1 MSASPADPT
10 PDRARPTGRA
20 SVLIGFFVL
29 LTLISALYGAGVKPL
44 LKAGGIIALHSDSA
58 DAKKWL
64 HEGLGVS
71 SPDVVAIFSSDP
83 SEELSALDTDFYDE
97 IEPVLEALADDPTVE
112 SVTSYFDSGL
122 VSMVSEDESQTV
134 VFIALKGDD
143 SAKSRALPKLRETLA
158 GSSLKVQL
166 GGALPAEAFAQET
179 AFRDLAR
186 GELIAAPIIVL
197 LLFYFFRGVT
207 ATLLPVAIAGFAI
220 PTTLAGLRALTHMM
234 DVSVFALNVASIIGI
249 GLAVDYSLLVVTRF
263 REEIASGLGIEAALA
278 RTMKTAGHAILV
290 SGLTVAASLAGL
302 IVFPIMVLKSIAV
315 SGIMVVGFAM
325 LGALVLLPALL
336 VHFGHHLVARQAHV
350 ASPMARQLRIFAQ
363 WVMGWPIS
371 LTIVTTLFLL
381 TLGSPAL
388 RMKSAMPDSKIFTPG
403 AEVRV
408 VDEVLESKQ
417 GGFGNQPL
425 TPILV
430 AARSKSDFQAPG
442 EAEKLIAYVQALK
455 ALPGV
460 DRVESPFA
468 SGALSHPEDAPR
480 LLADPGGLSSEEQ
493 DFLKDT
499 LRGDLALIYVYAE
512 AAWRSNEAGE
522 LVGSIRAVPTSDL
535 VVRVG
540 GPTAENY
547 DGRQALSDYLPTVF
561 WIIVAT
567 NIVILF
573 LAFGSVVIPFKAIA
587 MNVVSVA
594 ASFGALVWIF
604 QDGHL
609 RSLLR
614 FETQSG
620 IEVTVPVVLL
630 AVVFGLSMDY
640 EIFMLSRIKEEFDK
654 SGDNTSS
661 VAIGLEHTSSIIT
674 RAALLLIAVVGAFA
688 FGEFIFVKEIGV
700 GLVVAIFLDAT
711 IVRCVLVPSTMKLLG
726 NLNWWSP
733 AWLKRLWNPSFRG
746 L

>member
-1 MSASPADPT
+1 MSPSPADSA
-10 PDRARPTGRA
+10 PDRARPAGRA
-20 SVLIGFFVL
+20 RWVIYLFLL
-29 LTLISALYGAGVKPL
+29 LTLVSALYGAGVKPL
-44 LKAGGIIALHSDSA
+44 LKAGGLIALHSEST

-64 HEGLGVS
+64 HEGLGIS
-71 SPDVVAIFSSDP
+71 SPDVVAIFTSD
-83 SEELSALDTDFYDE
+83 ELSALDTEYYDE
-97 IEPVLEALADDPTVE
+97 IEPVLEALADDETVE

-122 VSMVSEDESQTV
+122 ISMVSEDGSQAV

-143 SAKSRALPKLRETLA
+143 TAKSAALPGLRKTLA

-166 GGALPAEAFAQET
+166 GGFLPAEAFAQET

-197 LLFYFFRGVT
+197 LLFYFFRGIT
-207 ATLLPVAIAGFAI
+207 ATLLPVAVAAFAI
-220 PTTLAGLRALTHMM
+220 PTTLAGLRVMTHLM

-263 REEIASGLGIEAALA
+263 REEISHGLGVDAALA

-290 SGLTVAASLAGL
+290 SGFTVAVSLAGL
-302 IVFPIMVLKSIAV
+302 LVFPLMVLRTIAI

-336 VHFGHHLVARQAHV
+336 TLFGARLVSKQAHV
-350 ASPMARQLRIFAQ
+350 TSPMAKQLRIFAH
-363 WVMGWPIS
+363 WVMRWPVI
-371 LTIVTTLFLL
+371 LTVGTTLFLL
-381 TLGSPAL
+381 ALGSPAL
-388 RMKSAMPDSKIFTPG
+388 RMKSAMPDSKIFPPD
-403 AEVRV
+403 AEVRI
-408 VDEVLESKQ
+408 VDEILESKD
-417 GGFGNQPL
+417 GGFKPL
-425 TPILV
+425 TPFMV
-430 AARSKSDFQAPG
+430 AVRSKTDFTAPG
-442 EAEKLIAYVQALK
+442 EVEKLIAYVADLK
-455 ALPGV
+455 KVPGV

-468 SGALSHPEDAPR
+468 SGALSRPDEAPGV
-480 LLADPGGLSSEEQ
+480 LADPSSLTSEEQ

-499 LRGDLALIYVYAE
+499 LRGDLAVVYVYPE
-512 AAWRSNEAGE
+512 AGWRSNEAAE
-522 LVGSIRAVPTSDL
+522 LVETVRAVPKPDL
-535 VVRVG
+535 EIRVG
-540 GPTAENY
+540 GPTAENF
-547 DGRQALSDYLPTVF
+547 DGREALTDYLPTVF

-567 NIVILF
+567 NIAVLF

-604 QDGHL
+604 QDGNL
-609 RSLLR
+609 RGLLA
-614 FETQSG
+614 FETQGG
-620 IEVTVPVVLL
+620 IEITVPVVLL

-640 EIFMLSRIKEEFDK
+640 EIFMLSRIKEEFDE

-733 AWLKRLWNPSFRG
+733 AWLRRIWNPSFRG

>member
-1 MSASPADPT
+1 MPASLENQTDE
-10 PDRARPTGRA
+10 RARATRRA
-20 SVLIGFFVL
+20 TRVIGIFVL
-29 LTLISALYGAGVKPL
+29 LTLASALYGAGVKPL
-44 LKAGGIIALHSDSA
+44 LKAGGLIALHSESSE
-58 DAKKWL
+58 AKKWL

-71 SPDVVAIFSSDP
+71 SPDVVAIFTSG
-83 SEELSALDTDFYDE
+83 ELSALDTEYYDE
-97 IEPVLEALADDPTVE
+97 IEPVLEALAEDESVE

-122 VSMVSEDESQTV
+122 VSMVSEDGSQAV

-143 SAKSRALPKLRETLA
+143 SDKSRALPRLRETLA
-158 GSSLKVQL
+158 GSSLKAQL
-166 GGALPAEAFAQET
+166 GGTLPAESFAQET

-207 ATLLPVAIAGFAI
+207 ATLLPVAVAAFAI
-220 PTTLAGLRALTHMM
+220 PTTLAGLRVLTHLF

-263 REEIASGLGIEAALA
+263 REEITHGLGIDAALA

-290 SGLTVAASLAGL
+290 SGFTVAVSLAGL
-302 IVFPIMVLKSIAV
+302 LVFPLMVLRSIAI

-336 VHFGHHLVARQAHV
+336 THFGGRLVAKPGQIT
-350 ASPMARQLRIFAQ
+350 SPMAKQLRIFAQ
-363 WVMGWPIS
+363 WVMRWPVS
-371 LTIVTTLFLL
+371 LTLVTTLFLL
-381 TLGSPAL
+381 ALGSPAL
-388 RMKSAMPDSKIFTPG
+388 RMKSAMPDSKIFPPG

-408 VDEVLESKQ
+408 VDEMLEKKD
-417 GGFGNQPL
+417 GGFGNKPL
-425 TPILV
+425 TPIMV
-430 AARSKSDFQAPG
+430 AARSNTDFTAPG
-442 EAEKLIAYVQALK
+442 EVEKLIDYIKLLK
-455 ALPGV
+455 TVPGV

-468 SGALSHPEDAPR
+468 SGALSHAEDAPR
-480 LLADPGGLSSEEQ
+480 LLADPTSLSSEER

-499 LRGDLALIYVYAE
+499 LRGDLALVYVYGE
-512 AAWRSNEAGE
+512 AAWRSNEAAE
-522 LVGSIRAVPTSDL
+522 LVARIRAVPPPDFA
-535 VVRVG
+535 VKVG
-540 GPTAENY
+540 GPTAENF
-547 DGRQALSDYLPTVF
+547 DGREALTDYLPTVF
-561 WIIVAT
+561 WLIVAT

-587 MNVVSVA
+587 MNIVSVA

-609 RSLLR
+609 ERLLH
-614 FETQSG
+614 FETQGG
-620 IEVTVPVVLL
+620 IEITVPVVLL

-700 GLVVAIFLDAT
+700 GLVVGIFLDAT

-726 NLNWWSP
+726 DLNWWAP
-733 AWLKRLWNPSFRG
+733 AWVKRRYRPSFGG

>member
-1 MSASPADPT
+1 MSASPAEPT
-10 PDRARPTGRA
+10 SDRPRFSRRATGVIA
-20 SVLIGFFVL
+20 FFVL
-29 LTLISALYGAGVKPL
+29 LTLVSGLYGAGVKPL
-44 LKAGGIIALHSDSA
+44 LKAGGIIALYSDSA
-58 DAKKWL
+58 DAKQWL

-71 SPDVVAIFSSDP
+71 SPDVVAIMSSD
-83 SEELSALDTDFYDE
+83 EFSAHDGEFYDE
-97 IEPVLEALADDPTVE
+97 IEPILDALAEDETVE

-122 VSMVSEDESQTV
+122 ISMISKDEKQTV
-134 VFIALKGDD
+134 LFIALRGDD
-143 SAKSRALPKLRETLA
+143 SDKARALPKLRETLA
-158 GSSLKVQL
+158 GSPLKAQL
-166 GGALPAEAFAQET
+166 GGTLPAEEFAQET

-220 PTTLAGLRALTHMM
+220 PTTLAGLRVLSHMM

-249 GLAVDYSLLVVTRF
+249 GLAVDYSLLIVTRF
-263 REEIASGLGIEAALA
+263 REEIIGGLGVDAALV

-290 SGLTVAASLAGL
+290 SGFTVAVSLSGL
-302 IVFPIMVLKSIAV
+302 IVFPLLVLRSIAI

-336 VHFGHHLVARQAHV
+336 VRFGDRLVGTDADATT
-350 ASPMARQLRIFAQ
+350 PMARQLRIFAQ
-363 WVMGWPIS
+363 WVMRWPV
-371 LTIVTTLFLL
+371 LLAVGTTLLL
-381 TLGSPAL
+381 LALGSPAL
-388 RMKSAMPDSKIFTPG
+388 RMKSAMPDSRIFTPG
-403 AEVRV
+403 SEVRV
-408 VDEVLESKQ
+408 VDEILESTEE
-417 GGFGNQPL
+417 GFGNQPL
-425 TPILV
+425 TPIMV
-430 AARSKSDFQAPG
+430 AVRSKSDFTAPG
-442 EAEKLIAYVQALK
+442 EVEKLINYVKALK
-455 ALPGV
+455 GVTGV

-468 SGALSHPEDAPR
+468 SGDLSHPEDAPS
-480 LLADPGGLSSEEQ
+480 LLADPSSLSSEEQ
-493 DFLKDT
+493 DFLTDT
-499 LRGDLALIYVYAE
+499 LRGDLALVYVYAD

-522 LVGSIRAVPTSDL
+522 VVSLVRAVPSQDL

-540 GPTAENY
+540 GPTAENF
-547 DGRQALSDYLPTVF
+547 DGRQTLSDYLPTVF
-561 WIIVAT
+561 WIIVAM
-567 NIVILF
+567 NIVVLF
-573 LAFGSVVIPFKAIA
+573 LAFGSVVLPFKAIA
-587 MNVVSVA
+587 MNIVSVS

-609 RSLLR
+609 RWLLG
-614 FETQSG
+614 FETQDG

-640 EIFMLSRIKEEFDK
+640 EIFLLSRVKEEFDK

-700 GLVVAIFLDAT
+700 GLAVAIFLDAT
-711 IVRCVLVPSTMKLLG
+711 IVRCVLVPSTMQLLG
-726 NLNWWSP
+726 DLNWWSP
-733 AWLKRLWNPSFRG
+733 AWLRRIWSPSFRG

>member
-1 MSASPADPT
+1 MSASPSDPT
-10 PDRARPTGRA
+10 NDRARLTRRA
-20 SVLIGFFVL
+20 SWVMGLFVVGGIL
-29 LTLISALYGAGVKPL
+29 SALYGAGVKPL
-44 LKAGGIIALHSDSA
+44 LKAGGLIALHSESTE
-58 DAKKWL
+58 AKKWL
-64 HEGLGVS
+64 KDGLDVS
-71 SPDVVAIFSSDP
+71 SPDVVAIFTSDKW
-83 SEELSALDTDFYDE
+83 SALDTEFYDE
-97 IEPVLEALADDPTVE
+97 IEPVLEALAEDETIE

-122 VSMVSEDESQTV
+122 VSMVSEDGSQAV

-143 SAKSRALPKLRETLA
+143 TAKSAALPGLRETLA
-158 GSSLKVQL
+158 GSPLKVQL
-166 GGALPAEAFAQET
+166 GGTLPAESFAQET

-186 GELIAAPIIVL
+186 GELIAAPIIIL
-197 LLFYFFRGVT
+197 LLFYFFRGIT
-207 ATLLPVAIAGFAI
+207 ATLLPVAVAAFAI
-220 PTTLAGLRALTHMM
+220 PTTLAGLRALTHLM

-263 REEIASGLGIEAALA
+263 REEISRGLEIDAALA
-278 RTMKTAGHAILV
+278 RTMRTAGHAILV
-290 SGLTVAASLAGL
+290 SGFTVAVSLAGL
-302 IVFPIMVLKSIAV
+302 LVFPLMVLRSIAI

-336 VHFGHHLVARQAHV
+336 ALYGGRLVAKQAHTTT
-350 ASPMARQLRIFAQ
+350 PMARQLRVFAQ
-363 WVMGWPIS
+363 WVMRWPVS
-371 LTIVTTLFLL
+371 LTVVTTLFLL
-381 TLGSPAL
+381 ALGSPAL
-388 RMKSAMPDSKIFTPG
+388 RMKSSMPDSKIFTPG

-408 VDEVLESKQ
+408 VDEILESKDAS
-417 GGFGNQPL
+417 GFGNQPL

-430 AARSKSDFQAPG
+430 AGRSTKDWTYPG
-442 EAEKLIAYVQALK
+442 EVEKLIAYVKALK
-455 ALPGV
+455 AVPGV

-468 SGALSHPEDAPR
+468 TGDLSHPEDAPR
-480 LLADPGGLSSEEQ
+480 LLADPSRLSSEEQ
-493 DFLKDT
+493 DFLSDT
-499 LRGDLALIYVYAE
+499 LRGDLALLYVYGE
-512 AAWRSNEAGE
+512 APWRSNEAGE
-522 LVGSIRAVPTSDL
+522 LVVRIRAVAPPGFE
-535 VVRVG
+535 VRVG
-540 GPTAENY
+540 GPTAENF

-561 WIIVAT
+561 WLIVAT
-567 NIVILF
+567 NIAILF
-573 LAFGSVVIPFKAIA
+573 LAFGSLVIPFKAIA
-587 MNVVSVA
+587 MNIVSVA

-609 RSLLR
+609 RWLLH

-726 NLNWWSP
+726 NLNWWAP
-733 AWLKRLWNPSFRG
+733 AWVKRYWSPSFRD

>member
-1 MSASPADPT
+1 MSASPSDPT
-10 PDRARPTGRA
+10 NDRARLTRRARWVTG
-20 SVLIGFFVL
+20 LFVVGGIL
-29 LTLISALYGAGVKPL
+29 SALYGAGVKPL
-44 LKAGGIIALHSDSA
+44 LKAGGLIALHSESSE
-58 DAKKWL
+58 AKKSL
-64 HEGLGVS
+64 HEGLAVS
-71 SPDVVAIFSSDP
+71 SPDVVAIFT
-83 SEELSALDTDFYDE
+83 SEEWSALDSEFYDE
-97 IEPVLEALADDPTVE
+97 IEPVLEALAEDEAVE
-112 SVTSYFDSGL
+112 SVNSYFDSGL
-122 VSMVSEDESQTV
+122 VSMVSEDGSQAV

-143 SAKSRALPKLRETLA
+143 TAKSTALPGLRETLA
-158 GSSLKVQL
+158 GSPLKVQL
-166 GGALPAEAFAQET
+166 GGPLPAEAFAQET

-197 LLFYFFRGVT
+197 LLYYFFRGIT
-207 ATLLPVAIAGFAI
+207 ATLLPVAVAAFAI
-220 PTTLAGLRALTHMM
+220 PTTLAGLRVLTHFF

-249 GLAVDYSLLVVTRF
+249 GLAVDYSLLIVTRF
-263 REEIASGLGIEAALA
+263 REEISLGHGVDGALA

-290 SGLTVAASLAGL
+290 SGFTVAVSLAAL
-302 IVFPIMVLKSIAV
+302 LVFPLMVLRSIAI

-336 VHFGHHLVARQAHV
+336 ALYGHRLVAKQAHTTT
-350 ASPMARQLRIFAQ
+350 PMARQLRLFAL
-363 WVMGWPIS
+363 WVMRWPVS

-381 TLGSPAL
+381 ALGSPAL
-388 RMKSAMPDSKIFTPG
+388 RMKSAMPDSKIFPPG

-408 VDEVLESKQ
+408 VDEILESKQ
-417 GGFGNQPL
+417 ASGFGNQPL
-425 TPILV
+425 TPILI
-430 AARSKSDFQAPG
+430 AARSKTDFMAPG
-442 EAEKLIAYVQALK
+442 EVGKLIAYAKALK
-455 ALPGV
+455 AVDGV

-468 SGALSHPEDAPR
+468 SGDLSHPEDAPR
-480 LLADPGGLSSEEQ
+480 LVADPSGLSSEER

-499 LRGDLALIYVYAE
+499 LRGDLALVYVYGE
-512 AAWRSNEAGE
+512 APWRSNEAGE
-522 LVGSIRAVPTSDL
+522 LVERIRAVPPPGFD
-535 VVRVG
+535 VEVG
-540 GPTAENY
+540 GPTAENF
-547 DGRQALSDYLPTVF
+547 DGRKALADYLPTVF
-561 WIIVAT
+561 WLIVAS
-567 NIVILF
+567 NILILF

-587 MNVVSVA
+587 MNIVSVA

-609 RSLLR
+609 RWLLG
-614 FETQSG
+614 FETQAG
-620 IEVTVPVVLL
+620 IEVTIPVVLL

-661 VAIGLEHTSSIIT
+661 IAIGLEHTSSIIT

-726 NLNWWSP
+726 SLNWWAP
-733 AWLKRLWNPSFRG
+733 AWVKRIWSPSLRG

>member
-1 MSASPADPT
+1 MSASPTDPT
-10 PDRARPTGRA
+10 HDRTRANRSAR
-20 SVLIGFFVL
+20 FVVGMFVAL
-29 LTLISALYGAGVKPL
+29 ALISALYGAGVKPL
-44 LKAGGIIALHSDSA
+44 LKAGGLIALHSESTE
-58 DAKKWL
+58 AKKWL

-71 SPDVVAIFSSDP
+71 SPDVVAIFR
-83 SEELSALDTDFYDE
+83 SEELSALDTEFYDE
-97 IEPVLEALADDPTVE
+97 IEPVLEALDELESVE

-122 VSMVSEDESQTV
+122 ISMVSEDGSQAV
-134 VFIALKGDD
+134 VFISLEGDD
-143 SAKSRALPKLRETLA
+143 TAKSQALPGLRETLQ
-158 GSSLKVQL
+158 GSSLSVQL
-166 GGALPAEAFAQET
+166 GGTLPAEAFAQET

-207 ATLLPVAIAGFAI
+207 ATLLPVAVAAFAI
-220 PTTLAGLRALTHMM
+220 PTTLAGLRVLTHFF

-263 REEIASGLGIEAALA
+263 REEAAHGQGVPAALA
-278 RTMKTAGHAILV
+278 RTMQTAGHAILV
-290 SGLTVAASLAGL
+290 SGFTVAVSLAAL
-302 IVFPIMVLKSIAV
+302 LVFPLMVLRTIAI

-325 LGALVLLPALL
+325 LGALVLLPAMLAL
-336 VHFGHHLVARQAHV
+336 YGERVVSKEGQTI
-350 ASPMARQLRIFAQ
+350 SPMARQLRLFAQ
-363 WVMGWPIS
+363 WVMRWPVI
-371 LTIVTTLFLL
+371 LTVVTTLFLL
-381 TLGSPAL
+381 ALGSPAL
-388 RMKSAMPDSKIFTPG
+388 RMKSAMPDSKIFPPG

-408 VDEVLESKQ
+408 VDEILEAKEPS
-417 GGFGNQPL
+417 GFGNQPL

-430 AARSKSDFQAPG
+430 AVRSQTDFSAPG
-442 EAEKLIAYVQALK
+442 EVAKLITYVDALK
-455 ALPGV
+455 GVEGV

-468 SGALSHPEDAPR
+468 SGDLSDPEQAPR
-480 LLADPGGLSSEEQ
+480 LVADPARLSSEER
-493 DFLKDT
+493 DFLADT
-499 LRGDLALIYVYAE
+499 LRGDLALVYVYGE
-512 AAWRSNEAGE
+512 APWRSNEAGE
-522 LVGSIRAVPTSDL
+522 LVAKLREVPKPDL
-535 VVRVG
+535 EIRVG
-540 GPTAENY
+540 GPTAENF
-547 DGRQALSDYLPTVF
+547 DGRKALGDYLPTVF
-561 WIIVAT
+561 WLIVVT

-609 RSLLR
+609 RWLLA
-614 FETQSG
+614 FETQAG
-620 IEVTVPVVLL
+620 IEVTIPVVLL

-726 NLNWWSP
+726 GLNWWSP
-733 AWLKRLWNPSFRG
+733 AWLRRIWNPSFKG

>member
-1 MSASPADPT
+1 MSASPVRPNAD
-10 PDRARPTGRA
+10 RSQYGRQA
-20 SVLIGFFVL
+20 TWAIAFFVAL
-29 LTLISALYGAGVKPL
+29 ALGAALYGAGVKPL

-58 DAKKWL
+58 EAKKWL
-64 HEGLGVS
+64 HDGLGVS
-71 SPDVVAIFSSDP
+71 SPDVIAIFTSD
-83 SEELSALDTDFYDE
+83 SLSALDTDYYDE
-97 IEPVLEALADDPTVE
+97 IEPVLEALAEDETVE
-112 SVTSYFDSGL
+112 SVSSYFDSGL
-122 VSMVSEDESQTV
+122 ISMVSEDERSTV
-134 VFIALKGDD
+134 VFIALRGDD
-143 SAKSRALPKLRETLA
+143 SDKARALPKLHETLSA
-158 GSSLKVQL
+158 APMTVRL
-166 GGALPAEAFAQET
+166 GGPLAAEAFAQET
-179 AFRDLAR
+179 AFKDLAR

-197 LLFYFFRGVT
+197 LLFYFFRGIT
-207 ATLLPVAIAGFAI
+207 ATLLPVAIAAFAI
-220 PTTLAGLRALTHMM
+220 PTTLAGLRVLTHFM
-234 DVSVFALNVASIIGI
+234 DVSVFALNVASIVGI
-249 GLAVDYSLLVVTRF
+249 GLSVDYALLVVTRF
-263 REEIASGLGIEAALA
+263 REEISHGLEVDAALE
-278 RTMKTAGHAILV
+278 RTRKTAGLAILV
-290 SGLTVAASLAGL
+290 SGCTVAVSLAAL
-302 IVFPIMVLKSIAV
+302 IVFPIMVLRSIAV

-336 VHFGHHLVARQAHV
+336 ARFGHRVVAKQAHV
-350 ASPMARQLRIFAQ
+350 VSPMARQLRIFAH
-363 WVMGWPIS
+363 WVMRWPVA
-371 LTIVTTLFLL
+371 LTIVTTAFLL
-381 TLGSPAL
+381 TLGTPAL

-408 VDEVLESKQ
+408 VDEILEDRQ
-417 GGFGNQPL
+417 TGFGKQPL
-425 TPILV
+425 TPIFV
-430 AARSKSDFQAPG
+430 AARSKTDFAAPG
-442 EAEKLIAYVQALK
+442 ELEKLIAFVKRLK
-455 ALPGV
+455 AVPGV
-460 DRVESPFA
+460 ERVESPFA
-468 SGALSHPEDAPR
+468 SGELSHPDDASR
-480 LLADPGGLSSEEQ
+480 RVADPSSLSDEEQ

-499 LRGDLALIYVYAE
+499 LRGDLALVYVYAE
-512 AAWRSNEAGE
+512 APWRSNEAGE
-522 LVGSIRAVPTSDL
+522 LVGRLRGIDPSDL
-535 VVRVG
+535 TVRIG

-547 DGRQALSDYLPTVF
+547 DGRRTLEAYLPTVF

-567 NIVILF
+567 NIAILF

-609 RSLLR
+609 RGLLH

-654 SGDNTSS
+654 SGDNTAS

-726 NLNWWSP
+726 RFNWWSP
-733 AWLKRLWNPSFRG
+733 AWLRRIWNPSFKD

>member
-1 MSASPADPT
+1 MPASLENPTQERAAVTRSA
-10 PDRARPTGRA
+10 RWVVG
-20 SVLIGFFVL
+20 IFVL
-29 LTLISALYGAGVKPL
+29 LTLASALYGAGVKPL
-44 LKAGGIIALHSDSA
+44 LKAGGLIALHSESTV
-58 DAKKWL
+58 AKKWL
-64 HEGLGVS
+64 HDGLGVS
-71 SPDVVAIFSSDP
+71 SPDVVAIFTSD
-83 SEELSALDTDFYDE
+83 ELSALDTDYYDQ
-97 IEPVLEALADDPTVE
+97 IEPVLEALAEDEDVE

-122 VSMVSEDESQTV
+122 VSMVSEDGSRAV

-143 SAKSRALPKLRETLA
+143 TAKSAALPRLRETLA
-158 GSSLKVQL
+158 GSPLEVQL
-166 GGALPAEAFAQET
+166 GGTLPAESFAQET

-197 LLFYFFRGVT
+197 LLFYFFRGIT
-207 ATLLPVAIAGFAI
+207 ATLLPVAVAAFAI
-220 PTTLAGLRALTHMM
+220 PTTLAGLRVLTHFF

-263 REEIASGLGIEAALA
+263 REEITHGLGIDAALA

-290 SGLTVAASLAGL
+290 SGFTVAVSLAAL
-302 IVFPIMVLKSIAV
+302 LVFPLMVLRTISI

-336 VHFGHHLVARQAHV
+336 ALHGQRLVSKQAHV
-350 ASPMARQLRIFAQ
+350 TTPMARQLRLFAQ
-363 WVMGWPIS
+363 WVMRWPVI
-371 LTIVTTLFLL
+371 LATVTTLFLL
-381 TLGSPAL
+381 ALGWPAL

-408 VDEVLESKQ
+408 VDEILESKAAN
-417 GGFGNQPL
+417 GFGNQPL

-430 AARSKSDFQAPG
+430 GARSTRDWTSPG
-442 EAEKLIAYVQALK
+442 EIEKLIAYVKALK
-455 ALPGV
+455 DVPGV
-460 DRVESPFA
+460 DRVESPF
-468 SGALSHPEDAPR
+468 STGELSHPEDAPR
-480 LLADPGGLSSEEQ
+480 LLADRTSLSSEER
-493 DFLKDT
+493 DFLTDT
-499 LRGDLALIYVYAE
+499 LRGDLALVYVYGE
-512 AAWRSNEAGE
+512 APWRSNEAGE
-522 LVGSIRAVPTSDL
+522 LVQRVRAVAPAGFE
-535 VVRVG
+535 VRVG
-540 GPTAENY
+540 GPTAENF

-561 WIIVAT
+561 WLIVAT
-567 NIVILF
+567 NILILF

-587 MNVVSVA
+587 MNIVSVA

-609 RSLLR
+609 RWLLG

-726 NLNWWSP
+726 SLNWWAP
-733 AWLKRLWNPSFRG
+733 AWVKRHYRPSFD

>member
-1 MSASPADPT
+1 MMSVDPPDPT
-10 PDRARPTGRA
+10 NDRVGLTRRA
-20 SVLIGFFVL
+20 TWLVGVFVL
-29 LTLISALYGAGVKPL
+29 GTLVAALYGAGVQPL
-44 LKAGGIIALHSDSA
+44 LKAGGLIALHSESSQ
-58 DAKKWL
+58 AKKLL
-64 HEGLGVS
+64 HDNLGIS
-71 SPDVVAIFSSDP
+71 SPDVVAIFR
-83 SEELSALDTDFYDE
+83 SEEWSALDSEFYDE
-97 IEPVLEALADDPTVE
+97 IEPVLDALAEDETVE

-122 VSMVSEDESQTV
+122 LSMVSEDGSQAV
-134 VFIALKGDD
+134 VLIAMEGDD
-143 SAKSRALPKLRETLA
+143 TAKSAALPGLRERLA
-158 GSSLKVQL
+158 RSPLSVQL

-186 GELIAAPIIVL
+186 GELIAAPIIIL

-207 ATLLPVAIAGFAI
+207 ATLLPVLVAGFAI
-220 PTTLAGLRALTHMM
+220 PTTLAGLRVLTHFF

-263 REEIASGLGIEAALA
+263 REEISRGHDIDSALA

-290 SGLTVAASLAGL
+290 SGFTVAVSLAAL
-302 IVFPIMVLKSIAV
+302 LVFPLMVLRTIAI

-336 VHFGHHLVARQAHV
+336 ALYGHRLVAKQAYV
-350 ASPMARQLRIFAQ
+350 TTPMARQLRVFAH
-363 WVMGWPIS
+363 WVMRWPVS

-408 VDEVLESKQ
+408 VDEILESKQ
-417 GGFGNQPL
+417 ASGFGKQPL
-425 TPILV
+425 TPMLL
-430 AARSKSDFQAPG
+430 AARSTADFKAPG
-442 EAEKLIAYVQALK
+442 EIEKLIDYVKALK
-455 ALPGV
+455 AVPGV

-468 SGALSHPEDAPR
+468 SGDLSHPEDAPR
-480 LLADPGGLSSEEQ
+480 LLADPSLLSSDEQ
-493 DFLKDT
+493 NFLADT
-499 LRGDLALIYVYAE
+499 LRGNLALVYVYGE
-512 AAWRSNEAGE
+512 APWRSNEAGD
-522 LVGSIRAVPTSDL
+522 LVPRIRAVPSPGLD
-535 VVRVG
+535 VAVG
-540 GPTAENY
+540 GPTAENF
-547 DGRQALSDYLPTVF
+547 DGRGALSDYMPTVF
-561 WIIVAT
+561 WLIVAS

-573 LAFGSVVIPFKAIA
+573 LAFGSVVLPFKAIG
-587 MNVVSVA
+587 MNIVSVA

-609 RSLLR
+609 RWLLA
-614 FETQSG
+614 FETQGG

-654 SGDNTSS
+654 SGDNTAS

-674 RAALLLIAVVGAFA
+674 RAALLFIAVVGAFA

-711 IVRCVLVPSTMKLLG
+711 IVRCILVPSTMKLLG

-733 AWLKRLWNPSFRG
+733 AWLKRIWSPSFRE

>member
-1 MSASPADPT
+1 MSASPSAEA
-10 PDRARPTGRA
+10 PDRVRTNPRAR
-20 SVLIGFFVL
+20 FVL
-29 LTLISALYGAGVKPL
+29 GLFVVGALISALYGAGVKPL
-44 LKAGGIIALHSDSA
+44 LKAGGLIALHSESTE
-58 DAKKWL
+58 AKKWL
-64 HEGLGVS
+64 HDDLGVS
-71 SPDVVAIFSSDP
+71 SPDVVAIFRSD
-83 SEELSALDTDFYDE
+83 ELSALDSEFYDE
-97 IEPVLEALADDPTVE
+97 IEPVLEALDELDSVE

-122 VSMVSEDESQTV
+122 ISMVSEDGSQAV

-143 SAKSRALPKLRETLA
+143 TAKSQALDGLRETLE
-158 GSSLKVQL
+158 GSRLSVQL
-166 GGALPAEAFAQET
+166 GGTLPAEAFAQET

-207 ATLLPVAIAGFAI
+207 ATLLPVAVAAFAI
-220 PTTLAGLRALTHMM
+220 PTTLAGLRVLTHLF

-263 REEIASGLGIEAALA
+263 REEAAHGHAVDDAIA
-278 RTMKTAGHAILV
+278 RTIKTAGHAIFV
-290 SGLTVAASLAGL
+290 SGFTVAASLAGL
-302 IVFPIMVLKSIAV
+302 LVFPLMVLRSIAI

-325 LGALVLLPALL
+325 LGALVLLPAMLAL
-336 VHFGHHLVARQAHV
+336 YGDRVVSKEGQET
-350 ASPMARQLRIFAQ
+350 SPMARQLRLFAQ
-363 WVMGWPIS
+363 WVMRWPVI
-371 LTIVTTLFLL
+371 LTAVTTLFLL
-381 TLGSPAL
+381 ALGSPAL
-388 RMKSAMPDSKIFTPG
+388 RMKSAMPDSKIFPPG

-408 VDEVLESKQ
+408 VDEILEAKEPSS
-417 GGFGNQPL
+417 FGNQPL

-430 AARSKSDFQAPG
+430 AVRSKTDFGAPG
-442 EAEKLIAYVQALK
+442 EIGKLIAYVEALK
-455 ALPGV
+455 GVDGV

-468 SGALSHPEDAPR
+468 SGDLSDPDEAPR
-480 LLADPGGLSSEEQ
+480 LVADPSRLSSEER
-493 DFLKDT
+493 DFLADT
-499 LRGDLALIYVYAE
+499 LRGDLALVYVYGE
-512 AAWRSNEAGE
+512 APWRSNEAG
-522 LVGSIRAVPTSDL
+522 DL
-535 VVRVG
+535 VEKIRSVPKPELEIRIG
-540 GPTAENY
+540 GPTAENF
-547 DGRQALSDYLPTVF
+547 DGRKALGDHLPTVF
-561 WIIVAT
+561 WLIVAT
-567 NIVILF
+567 NVLILF

-587 MNVVSVA
+587 MNIASIA

-609 RSLLR
+609 RWLLR
-614 FETQSG
+614 FETQNG

-630 AVVFGLSMDY
+630 AVVFGFSMDY

-711 IVRCVLVPSTMKLLG
+711 IVRCVLVPSTMQLLG
-726 NLNWWSP
+726 SLNWWSP
-733 AWLKRLWNPSFRG
+733 AWLRRIWNPSFEG